1 MKTCLLS
8 TAIAAATLLALPATA
23 ACYADYKAKQDNPL
37 KLHYGVIELPDVAC
51 GSAQDA
57 APEVS
62 RRIAADGWTLHIH
75 QHAAPLA
82 LAADLDRLREL
93 TDMARAA
100 IEDAERS
107 TEADTMDAVF
117 EARDGAVD
125 ALRAIL
131 AVLSPTAS

>member
-62 RRIAADGWTLHIH
+62 RRIAADGWTLLNVLGVFDD
-75 QHAAPLA
+75 AGLEERKASAGPYF
-82 LAADLDRLREL
+82 LRY
-93 TDMARAA
+93 
-100 IEDAERS
+100 
-107 TEADTMDAVF
+107 
-117 EARDGAVD
+117 
-125 ALRAIL
+125 
-131 AVLSPTAS
+131 